1 MNGSVLSKIESLYP
15 TLSKSHK
22 RIADY
27 ILQNY
32 EKAAFLTAARLGE
45 ETGIS
50 VSTVVRFA
58 THMGYEGYPEFQEAL
73 QETVKGKLTS
83 TQRMKV
89 AEPRLQGANL
99 LETTMRRD
107 MDMIKETLANI
118 SQEDFDGAARAINEA
133 TQIYIIGERSAA
145 SLASFMYF
153 YFRQVYS
160 EVRLITTNSSSEMF
174 EELFRV
180 GPDDVCIVATFPRYS
195 TSVYKMALYAHE
207 KGAKLVAITDNSHAP
222 IASIADHLLIAR
234 STMASY
240 IDSLVAPLSLINALI
255 LSASGGRRD
264 DAMENFSELEK
275 VWQKYNVYENLEQ
288 TGGDSGEKG
297 GPHGK

>member
-89 AEPRLQGANL
+89 AEPRLQGPIFLRRPCA
-99 LETTMRRD
+99 ETWT
-107 MDMIKETLANI
+107 
-118 SQEDFDGAARAINEA
+118 
-133 TQIYIIGERSAA
+133 
-145 SLASFMYF
+145 
-153 YFRQVYS
+153 
-160 EVRLITTNSSSEMF
+160 
-174 EELFRV
+174 
-180 GPDDVCIVATFPRYS
+180 
-195 TSVYKMALYAHE
+195 
-207 KGAKLVAITDNSHAP
+207 
-222 IASIADHLLIAR
+222 
-234 STMASY
+234 
-240 IDSLVAPLSLINALI
+240 
-255 LSASGGRRD
+255 
-264 DAMENFSELEK
+264 
-275 VWQKYNVYENLEQ
+275 
-288 TGGDSGEKG
+288 
-297 GPHGK
+297 